1 MKYNIILASGSPRRR
16 ELMDRI
22 GSSYICIP
30 SGKEEDMSGHDPK
43 VMVEMLSAMKADD
56 IAEKLTENTL
66 IPDEIKDVHNA
77 SAVSDSGNNIRF
89 DKEDIVRQLTS
100 AENSSLI
107 IGCDTVV
114 AFENKILGKPKST
127 EEAINMIKS
136 FAGKAHHVHTGVCI
150 LVIEHKQIVKKL
162 NYSVSTAVNVV
173 PMTEDEI
180 RAYVETGEPMDK
192 AGAYAIQGLFCPYID
207 SIEGDYYN
215 IVGYPIASIYRSF
228 KELNIDIRTG
238 QSIH

>member
-43 VMVEMLSAMKADD
+43 VMVEMLSAMKAGD
-56 IAEKLTENTL
+56 IAEKLTEDT
-66 IPDEIKDVHNA
+66 PSV
-77 SAVSDSGNNIRF
+77 
-89 DKEDIVRQLTS
+89 
-100 AENSSLI
+100 I

-127 EEAINMIKS
+127 EEAVNMIKS

-238 QSIH
+238 QSM

>member
-1 MKYNIILASGSPRRR
+1 MKYTIILASGSPRRR

-43 VMVEMLSAMKADD
+43 VMVEMLSAMKACD

-66 IPDEIKDVHNA
+66 ISDEIKDVHDA
-77 SAVSDSGNNIRF
+77 SIDAGTDINF
-89 DKEDIVRQLTS
+89 DKEEIVRKLTS
-100 AENSSLI
+100 VEKASVI
-107 IGCDTVV
+107 IGCDTIV

-127 EEAINMIKS
+127 EEAVSMIKS
-136 FAGKAHHVHTGVCI
+136 FAGRAHHVHTGVCI
-150 LVIEHKQIVKKL
+150 LVIGNKQIVKKL

-215 IVGYPIASIYRSF
+215 IVGYPIASIYQSF
-228 KELNIDIRTG
+228 KELKIDIHTG
-238 QSIH
+238 ESL